1 MARWLGVFLVTYFFT
16 VGLVQAQTPTPTRK
30 GEPGASPA
38 TGQQK
43 EKGPEPITVDENE
56 VNIIGWH
63 GAGGSYFGG
72 VRLTAKT
79 NGGLKPSFLSSDLTR
94 EKDGMKVDRHNVTID
109 GEFQLSLGTPK
120 NIKIKVTGIEEPG
133 TYKGE
138 IEFRPQ
144 GADSGKK
151 LKLTV
156 IAKATQP
163 LTPLSGTDQ
172 IKLHLTSGIWSE
184 FLPKAETI
192 DSRELQFK
200 NPFQLP
206 VKLLKADFV
215 LLGDQT
221 GYQLIPPSVSVEL
234 KKNSKQGDPT
244 GSQTTSTSVGV
255 KKIDDQPH
263 DPVIKLTLALNRDK
277 IPPDKYTG
285 SILLWFEGAK
295 EALQLPVVE
304 ITMRHGPFRALFF
317 LGIGIIIG
325 LFLLYMKTE
334 GLSLGK
340 ILRDIDDLRNQI
352 RKIEIGDQD
361 ILETMLGDV
370 ELVVNQKKLENAKS
384 ELENIKI
391 RLHLLYELEKI
402 EKGLEKPIGNDV
414 LELIRKIRVAV
425 IQKKDAEAR
434 SSLDELK
441 QRILTLR
448 QAAVSNL
455 IMTMQA
461 YKMAMQAPKKAEP
474 EPTGTPRPSSKGDQV
489 KEFFQRINLVLLKW
503 LGPPIHY
510 LITSLILVVVG
521 LVTLYLKNMT
531 FGASPLVD
539 YLGLILWGLGTDVA
553 SRNVANVLVA
563 AKLTPK

>member
-1 MARWLGVFLVTYFFT
+1 MARWLGFFLVTFFFI
-16 VGLVQAQTPTPTRK
+16 VGLVQAQTP
-30 GEPGASPA
+30 
-38 TGQQK
+38 
-43 EKGPEPITVDENE
+43 EPITVDENQ
-56 VNIIGWH
+56 VVIIGWH
-63 GAGGSYFGG
+63 GAGGNYSGS
-72 VRLTAKT
+72 VRVTAKT
-79 NGGLKPSFLSSDLTR
+79 KESLKLLCLSSDLTR

-172 IKLHLTSGIWSE
+172 IKLHLTSGIWSGIWSE

-461 YKMAMQAPKKAEP
+461 YKMAMLAPKKAEP

>member
-1 MARWLGVFLVTYFFT
+1 MARWLGFFLVTFFFI
-16 VGLVQAQTPTPTRK
+16 VGLVQAQTP
-30 GEPGASPA
+30 
-38 TGQQK
+38 
-43 EKGPEPITVDENE
+43 EPITVDENQ
-56 VNIIGWH
+56 VVIIGWH
-63 GAGGSYFGG
+63 GAGGNYSGS
-72 VRLTAKT
+72 VRVTAKT
-79 NGGLKPSFLSSDLTR
+79 KESLKLLCLSSDLTR

-172 IKLHLTSGIWSE
+172 IKLHLTSGIWSGIWSE

>member
-1 MARWLGVFLVTYFFT
+1 
-16 VGLVQAQTPTPTRK
+16 
-30 GEPGASPA
+30 
-38 TGQQK
+38 
-43 EKGPEPITVDENE
+43 
-56 VNIIGWH
+56 
-63 GAGGSYFGG
+63 
-72 VRLTAKT
+72 
-79 NGGLKPSFLSSDLTR
+79 
-94 EKDGMKVDRHNVTID
+94 
-109 GEFQLSLGTPK
+109 
-120 NIKIKVTGIEEPG
+120 
-133 TYKGE
+133 
-138 IEFRPQ
+138 
-144 GADSGKK
+144 
-151 LKLTV
+151 
-156 IAKATQP
+156 
-163 LTPLSGTDQ
+163 
-172 IKLHLTSGIWSE
+172 
-184 FLPKAETI
+184 
-192 DSRELQFK
+192 
-200 NPFQLP
+200 
-206 VKLLKADFV
+206 
-215 LLGDQT
+215 
-221 GYQLIPPSVSVEL
+221 
-234 KKNSKQGDPT
+234 
-244 GSQTTSTSVGV
+244 
-255 KKIDDQPH
+255 
-263 DPVIKLTLALNRDK
+263 
-277 IPPDKYTG
+277 
-285 SILLWFEGAK
+285 
-295 EALQLPVVE
+295 
-304 ITMRHGPFRALFF
+304 
-317 LGIGIIIG
+317 
-325 LFLLYMKTE
+325 
-334 GLSLGK
+334 
-340 ILRDIDDLRNQI
+340 
-352 RKIEIGDQD
+352 
-361 ILETMLGDV
+361 
-370 ELVVNQKKLENAKS
+370 
-384 ELENIKI
+384 LENIKI